1 MGSVS
6 PVTQMTIWQLP
17 QVTRILISLPK
28 KRNVNNVRWQI
39 LRWRTLGN
47 QERHLPSARS
57 GVRPPSPSPGMIVGV
72 VVISFWCGRKLCGQP
87 PARGR
92 WRWVRRNT
100 STNWVHVPGSRKLPS
115 IPLTEFARQKRASDL
130 IQFSDQVMWP
140 TNFFFFHAEEDD
152 GQWTMDRNAQM
163 QILNVRILFTFWTR
177 SVSQS

>member
-47 QERHLPSARS
+47 QPLTFCPQWSAATLSITRDDCWRGCHFLLVRKKIVWATPSS
-57 GVRPPSPSPGMIVGV
+57 
-72 VVISFWCGRKLCGQP
+72 
-87 PARGR
+87 GR